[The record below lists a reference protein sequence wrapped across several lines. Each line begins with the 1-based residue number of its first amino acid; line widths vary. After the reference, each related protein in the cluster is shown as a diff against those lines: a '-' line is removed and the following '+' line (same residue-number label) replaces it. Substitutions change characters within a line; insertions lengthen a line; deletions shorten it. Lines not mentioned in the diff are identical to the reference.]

1 MKSSNF
7 PTIDAFYNCVATS
20 IKTLDLGAKTYLKN
34 NSVFNKLSGYI
45 DDLARFDGAVWGKDI
60 VKGSDITK
68 RVLEVGIPRGASP
81 SQVLQINRAVK
92 YALEKGVQLNIRVVK

>member
-1 MKSSNF
+1 MENCPLERGFVYESMMNLKGAMKSSNF
-7 PTIDAFYNCVATS
+7 PTIDAFYNGVATS

-60 VKGSDITK
+60 VF
-68 RVLEVGIPRGASP
+68 PNP
-81 SQVLQINRAVK
+81 
-92 YALEKGVQLNIRVVK
+92 